1 MLQDQYRALMQ
12 YSIPKECHVDK
23 PPAKNTQ
30 DWHCVKVD
38 LLLHIHFLIQLSYVN
53 NSSLYP
59 LFLVWSAQLQKA

>member
-30 DWHCVKVD
+30 DWHCVKVCTAG
-38 LLLHIHFLIQLSYVN
+38 FCLIEFRKNVKSVHE
-53 NSSLYP
+53 
-59 LFLVWSAQLQKA
+59 